1 MSDTATSADK
11 ASILIVDDTPS
22 NLDVLREVLGG
33 RYTLKLATS
42 GERALELVRG
52 GNPPDLVLLDIM
64 MPGMDG
70 YAVCRKLKSSE
81 ATRRIPVIFVTAM
94 QEIED
99 ETKGFEAGCV
109 DYIIKP
115 VSPPLV
121 LARVDT
127 HLKLA
132 RQEQH
137 LRALVRE
144 RTAEVEKTRLELI
157 RRLGRAAEYK
167 DDESG
172 LHVIRM
178 SHYARLLALAAGMAE
193 DLADVISLA
202 APMHD
207 IGKIGI
213 PDQIL
218 RKAEPLTPEEEKR
231 MREHTT
237 IGAAIIGRHDNEL
250 LDTARIVALTHH
262 ERWDGEGF
270 PRKLAGEQIPLA
282 GRIVAIADVFDT
294 LTSERPYKKE
304 WPVEQA
310 RAYLLEQAGKRFDP
324 VLVGRFIEILP
335 EVLKVKDHY
344 SELPASAFR

>member
-1 MSDTATSADK
+1 MSEEK
-11 ASILIVDDTPS
+11 ARLLIVDDTPS
-22 NLDVLREVLGG
+22 NLDVLRELLGG
-33 RYTLKLATS
+33 RYQLRLATS
-42 GERALELVRG
+42 GERALEIARG
-52 GNPPDLVLLDIM
+52 DPPDLVLLDIM

-70 YAVCRKLKSSE
+70 YTVCRTLKSSE
-81 ATRRIPVIFVTAM
+81 TTRRIPVIFVTAM
-94 QEIED
+94 QQIED
-99 ETKGFEAGCV
+99 EARGFDCGCV

-121 LARVDT
+121 LARIDT
-127 HLKLA
+127 HLKLY

-167 DDESG
+167 DDETG

-178 SHYARLLALAAGMAE
+178 SHYARLLALAAGMPEELAE
-193 DLADVISLA
+193 IVFLA
-202 APMHD
+202 APLHD

-213 PDQIL
+213 PDRIL
-218 RKAEPLTPEEEKR
+218 RKSAPLTPDEEKH

-237 IGAAIIGRHDNEL
+237 IGASIIGRHDNEL
-250 LDTARIVALTHH
+250 LEMARVVALTHH
-262 ERWDGEGF
+262 ERWDGEGY

-282 GRIVAIADVFDT
+282 SRIVAIADVFDT
-294 LTSERPYKKE
+294 LVSERPYKKE
-304 WPVEQA
+304 WPVERA
-310 RAYLLEQAGKRFDP
+310 RDYLLEQAGLRFDP

-335 EVLKVKDHY
+335 EVLKVRDTY
-344 SELPASAFR
+344 SELPARAFF

>member
-1 MSDTATSADK
+1 MSDDK
-11 ASILIVDDTPS
+11 ARILVVDDTPS
-22 NLDVLREVLGG
+22 NLDVLRELLVG
-33 RYTLKLATS
+33 RYALRLATS
-42 GERALELVRG
+42 GERALEIARG
-52 GNPPDLVLLDIM
+52 DNPPDLILLDIM

-70 YAVCRKLKSSE
+70 YTVCHALKSSE

-99 ETKGFEAGCV
+99 EARGFECGCV

-127 HLKLA
+127 HLKLY

-137 LRALVRE
+137 LQALVRE
-144 RTAEVEKTRLELI
+144 RTADVERTRLELI
-157 RRLGRAAEYK
+157 RRLGRAAEYR

-178 SHYARLLALAAGMAE
+178 SHYARLLALASGTSE
-193 DLADVISLA
+193 DLAETVFLA

-213 PDQIL
+213 PDELL
-218 RKAEPLTPEEEKR
+218 RKSGPLTPEEDKR
-231 MREHTT
+231 MREHTA
-237 IGAAIIGRHDNEL
+237 IGATIIGRHDNEL
-250 LDTARIVALTHH
+250 LDTARIIALTHH

-270 PRKLAGEQIPLA
+270 PHKLAGEHIPLA

-310 RAYLLEQAGKRFDP
+310 CDYLLEQAGKRFDP
-324 VLVGRFIEILP
+324 VLVARFLEILP
-335 EVLKVKDHY
+335 EVLKIKETY
-344 SELPASAFR
+344 SELPPGAFS

>member
-1 MSDTATSADK
+1 MPEEK
-11 ASILIVDDTPS
+11 PRLLIVDDVPS

-33 RYTLKLATS
+33 RYALQLATS
-42 GERALELVRG
+42 GGRALELAQAAA
-52 GNPPDLVLLDIM
+52 PDLVLLDIM

-70 YAVCRKLKSSE
+70 YAVCRRLKAQE
-81 ATRRIPVIFVTAM
+81 ATRRVPVIFVTAM

-99 ETKGFEAGCV
+99 EARGFECGCV

-121 LARVDT
+121 LARIDT
-127 HLKLA
+127 HLKLY

-137 LRALVRE
+137 LHALVRE

-178 SHYARLLALAAGMAE
+178 SHYARLLALAAGMGEEQAE
-193 DLADVISLA
+193 TVFLA
-202 APMHD
+202 APLHD

-213 PDQIL
+213 ADAIL
-218 RKAEPLTPEEEKR
+218 RKAEPLSEEEDRR
-231 MREHTT
+231 MREHTA
-237 IGAAIIGRHDNEL
+237 IGAAIIGRHDHPL
-250 LDTARIVALTHH
+250 LETARVVALTHH
-262 ERWDGEGF
+262 ERWDGEGY
-270 PRKLAGEQIPLA
+270 PRRLTAEQIPLA

-310 RAYLLEQAGKRFDP
+310 RAYLLEQAGRRFDP
-324 VLVGRFIEILP
+324 MLVDRFIEILP
-335 EVLKVKDHY
+335 EVLKVRDAY
-344 SELPASAFR
+344 SDLPASAFR

>member
-1 MSDTATSADK
+1 MSSDK

-33 RYTLKLATS
+33 RYALKLATG
-42 GERALELVRG
+42 GERALEIARG
-52 GNPPDLVLLDIM
+52 DNPPDLVLLDIM

-70 YAVCRKLKSSE
+70 YAVCRKLKSAE

-94 QEIED
+94 QEIAD
-99 ETKGFEAGCV
+99 ETRGFDTGCV

-127 HLKLA
+127 HLKLY

-144 RTAEVEKTRLELI
+144 RTAQVEKTRLELI

-193 DLADVISLA
+193 DLAETVFLA

-218 RKAEPLTPEEEKR
+218 RKAGPLTAEEDKR

-237 IGAAIIGRHDNEL
+237 IGASIIGRHDDEL
-250 LDTARIVALTHH
+250 LDTARIIALTHH

-310 RAYLLEQAGKRFDP
+310 RAYLLEQAGRRFDP

-335 EVLKVKDHY
+335 EVLKLKDAY